1 METKQIAVLG
11 LSRFGVSVARS
22 LTEFGAEVMGVDID
36 KEKVADI
43 SHEITHAVQADILD
57 GEALEALG
65 LRNFDVVVLSIK
77 DVEISCLAT
86 IALKDHGA
94 GRVVAQA
101 SGEAHAKILER
112 IGADKVI
119 MPERDMGTRLA
130 RSLAGENIIDYM
142 ELSARHSLMEIE
154 ALEEWVGHTLKDSN
168 IRSRYG
174 INVVAIR
181 SGKTLRVSPQGDDLI
196 HDGDVLVVIGENSD
210 LEKLHKVKKRKK

>member
-1 METKQIAVLG
+1 MVAKQIAVLG
-11 LSRFGVSVARS
+11 LSRFGANVARS
-22 LTEFGAEVMGVDID
+22 LAAMGVEVMGVDSD
-36 KEKVADI
+36 GEKVADI
-43 SHEITHAVQADILD
+43 AQDITHAIQADILD
-57 GEALEALG
+57 SDALDSLG

-101 SGEAHAKILER
+101 SSAPHAKILER

-119 MPERDMGTRLA
+119 FPERDMAARLA

-142 ELSARHSLMEIE
+142 ELSSLHSLMEIE
-154 ALEEWVGHTLKDSN
+154 ALDEWVGHTLKESN
-168 IRSRYG
+168 LRSRNG

-181 SGKTLRVSPQGDDLI
+181 SGKTIRVSPQGDDLI
-196 HDGDVLVVIGENSD
+196 HDGDVLVVIGENND
-210 LEKLHKVKKRKK
+210 LEKLNNIRRKRK